1 MPNLILLP
9 FSVFFVCCILQ
20 FWYLKKVRDALIDHH
35 PETFLQVE
43 KSSIFP
49 MQGIWRFARSKQ
61 YKKLGDAELNRHV
74 RNLKRLMIVAI
85 VAWVG
90 FAVSIFSINL
100 EPPRLSLSVANGSY
114 SNPCCGIMNIR
125 DGYVST
131 SSQKFSY
138 VVERDKRPYIIT
150 KFYVG
155 ASPKG
160 FTVDGAKFPLKMYLD
175 DDTHPTNIEVMDGDD
190 GSVFLFRRLSDK

>member
-1 MPNLILLP
+1 MPSLILLP

-49 MQGIWRFARSKQ
+49 MQGIWRFARGKQ

-90 FAVSIFSINL
+90 FAVSIFSTDL

-114 SNPCCGIMNIR
+114 SNSCCGIMNIR
-125 DGYVST
+125 VGYVST

-160 FTVDGAKFPLKMYLD
+160 FTSNSAKFPLKMYLD